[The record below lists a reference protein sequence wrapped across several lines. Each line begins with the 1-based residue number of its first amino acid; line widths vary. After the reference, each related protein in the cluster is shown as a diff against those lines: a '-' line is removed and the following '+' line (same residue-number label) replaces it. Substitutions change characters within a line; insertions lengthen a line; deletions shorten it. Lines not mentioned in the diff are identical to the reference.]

1 MANKPEIL
9 RWFVGP
15 YVSQMR
21 TRRSTRNQ
29 RRWII
34 RLMVLLWL
42 CGLSGTTRSQATTQS
57 DGLSTEP
64 VLRIE
69 TGMHTAAI
77 TEISVDETNRFL
89 VTASFDKTVRL
100 WELPS
105 GRLLRVFRVPIG
117 EGSDGKLYAVAMS
130 PDGGT
135 IAVGGFTASAKEGGS
150 NIYLFDRATG
160 TLIKRI
166 GVLPNAVTYLTY
178 SHNGKYLAATLGD
191 NGIRIY
197 SSESYELAGEDHG
210 CGDSGLSADFDQAG
224 RLVTACYDGFIRL
237 YAPVGS
243 GPLQLLFK
251 RKVPSGRPASVKFSP
266 DGSRVAVGLQDSV
279 KVTVLSAQNLT
290 ALYTPDTSGI
300 SDGNLGKVAWSADGK
315 TLYAGGLYVDPSLSA
330 STRVIRAWTDGG
342 RGEYRDVE
350 AALDTI
356 THMLPLSDGGIIYS
370 SADPAFGI
378 IDGRVQRTLFV
389 VAQKADYRAGQSSF
403 LTSSDGTGIQ
413 FGYEP
418 FGQAPA
424 HFSVT
429 SRQLVMGTAA
439 NSDWRAPVTKAKGLV
454 ITDWRETAFPKLN
467 GKALTHLQN
476 EISRALAIAPDDRS
490 FLIGASWSLYLFDRM
505 GNRLWRAPV
514 PDTTWAVNVTGDG
527 KTAVAAFADGTI
539 RWYRMEDGQ
548 ELLAFY
554 PCADRKRWVTWT
566 VGGYYDASPGAEE
579 LIGWHLNNGRD
590 MAADFFPIKQ
600 VKSFFYRP
608 DVVAE
613 TLKVKDETQAIKVA
627 NGASRRQ
634 DQRVAV
640 GKVLPPVVDI
650 LSPPD
655 GVERVAGE
663 VFVRFRTRTPTGEP
677 VTSVQALVDGRPA
690 QAKETA
696 RVATSRGSNII
707 EIKIFVE
714 GAVNQISIVA
724 QNKYSASVP
733 ALVEIRRNRLKL

>member
-1 MANKPEIL
+1 
-9 RWFVGP
+9 
-15 YVSQMR
+15 
-21 TRRSTRNQ
+21 
-29 RRWII
+29 
-34 RLMVLLWL
+34 
-42 CGLSGTTRSQATTQS
+42 
-57 DGLSTEP
+57 
-64 VLRIE
+64 
-69 TGMHTAAI
+69 MHTAAI
-77 TEISVDETNRFL
+77 TEISIDAANRFL

-105 GRLLRVFRVPIG
+105 GRLLRVLRVPIG
-117 EGSDGKLYAVAMS
+117 EGSDGKLYSVAIS

-135 IAVGGFTASAKEGGS
+135 IAVGGFTASAREGGS
-150 NIYLFDRATG
+150 NIYLFDRETG

-166 GVLPNAVTYLTY
+166 VGLPNAVTYLTY
-178 SHNGKYLAATLGD
+178 SHNGQYLAATLGD
-191 NGIRIY
+191 NGFRIY
-197 SSESYELAGEDHG
+197 SSESYALAGEDQA
-210 CGDSGLSADFDQAG
+210 CGDSGLSADFDRVG

-243 GPLQLLFK
+243 GPIQLLFK
-251 RKVPSGRPASVKFSP
+251 RKVPNGRPASVKFSP
-266 DGSRVAVGLQDSV
+266 DGSRVAVGLGDSV
-279 KVTVLSAQNLT
+279 KVAVLSAQDLT
-290 ALYTPDTSGI
+290 PLYTPDTSGV
-300 SDGNLGKVAWSADGK
+300 SNGDLAKVAWSADGR

-330 STRVIRAWTDGG
+330 SSRVIRAWTDGG
-342 RGEYRDVE
+342 RGDHRDVE
-350 AALDTI
+350 AARDRI

-378 IDGRVQRTLFV
+378 IDGRVRRTVFV

-413 FGYEP
+413 FSYEL

-429 SRQLVMGTAA
+429 SRRLDMGTAA
-439 NSDWRAPVTKAKGLV
+439 NTDWRAPVTKAKGMV
-454 ITDWRETAFPKLN
+454 VTDWRETASPELN
-467 GKALTHLQN
+467 GKALTLLPK

-505 GNRLWRAPV
+505 GNRLWRVPA

-527 KTAVAAFADGTI
+527 KTAVAAFSDGTI

-554 PCADRKRWVTWT
+554 PSADRKRWVNWT
-566 VGGYYDASPGAEE
+566 PSGYYDASPGAED

-600 VKSFFYRP
+600 VKSFFHRP

-613 TLKVKDETQAIKVA
+613 MLKAQGETQAIKVA
-627 NGASRRQ
+627 NGVSGRQ
-634 DQRVAV
+634 DQRVEV

-655 GVERVAGE
+655 GAERVGGE
-663 VFVRFRTRTPTGEP
+663 IFVRFRTRTPTGEP
-677 VTSVQALVDGRPA
+677 VISVRALVDGRPA
-690 QAKETA
+690 QTKETA
-696 RVATSRGSNII
+696 RVATGRGSNII
-707 EIKIFVE
+707 EMKVFVE
-714 GAVNQISIVA
+714 GAANQISIVA

-733 ALVEIRRNRLKL
+733 ASVEVHRNRLKL

>member
-1 MANKPEIL
+1 M
-9 RWFVGP
+9 
-15 YVSQMR
+15 
-21 TRRSTRNQ
+21 
-29 RRWII
+29 
-34 RLMVLLWL
+34 LLVWL
-42 CGLSGTTRSQATTQS
+42 CGISATTRSQTPTQS
-57 DGLSTEP
+57 DGLLREP

-77 TEISVDETNRFL
+77 TEISIDAANRFL

-117 EGSDGKLYAVAMS
+117 EGSDGKLYAVAIS

-166 GVLPNAVTYLTY
+166 SGLPNAVTYLTY
-178 SHNGKYLAATLGD
+178 SHNGQYLAATLGD
-191 NGIRIY
+191 NGFRIY
-197 SSESYELAGEDHG
+197 SSESYALAGEDQA
-210 CGDSGLSADFDQAG
+210 CGDSGLSADFDRVG

-243 GPLQLLFK
+243 GPPQMLFK
-251 RKVPSGRPASVKFSP
+251 RKVPSGRPVSVKFSP
-266 DGSRVAVGLQDSV
+266 DGSRVAVGVGDSV
-279 KVTVLSAQNLT
+279 KVAVLSAQDLT
-290 ALYTPDTSGI
+290 PLYTPDTSGV
-300 SDGNLGKVAWSADGK
+300 SNGNLASVAWSADGR
-315 TLYAGGLYVDPSLSA
+315 TLYAGGLYVDASLSA
-330 STRVIRAWTDGG
+330 SSRVIRAWTDGG

-356 THMLPLSDGGIIYS
+356 THILPLSDGGIIYS

-378 IDGRVQRTLFV
+378 IDGRVRRTLFV

-418 FGQAPA
+418 LGQAPA

-429 SRQLVMGTAA
+429 SRQLDMGTAA
-439 NSDWRAPVTKAKGLV
+439 NSDWRAPATKAKGLF

-467 GKALTHLQN
+467 GKALTLLPN
-476 EISRALAIAPDDRS
+476 EISRALAMAPDDQS

-505 GNRLWRAPV
+505 GNRLWRVPV

-527 KTAVAAFADGTI
+527 KTAVAAFGDGTI

-566 VGGYYDASPGAEE
+566 VGGYYDASPGGEE

-608 DVVAE
+608 DVVSE
-613 TLKVKDETQAIKVA
+613 TLKVQDETQAIKVA
-627 NGASRRQ
+627 NGASGRK
-634 DQRVAV
+634 DQRVEV

-650 LSPPD
+650 LSPSD

-677 VTSVQALVDGRPA
+677 VTSVQALVDGRLA
-690 QAKETA
+690 QTRETA
-696 RVATSRGSNII
+696 RVATGRGSNIV
-707 EIKIFVE
+707 EMKVFVE
-714 GAVNQISIVA
+714 GAANQISIIA
-724 QNKYSASVP
+724 QNKYSDSVP
-733 ALVEIRRNRLKL
+733 ASVELHRNRLKL